1 MNDEEKMTKE
11 QWIMHEQWR
20 ERRDERDNQTIIML
34 NNLAMWTAFSL
45 AEGVK

>member
-1 MNDEEKMTKE
+1 MDNEEKMTKE

-34 NNLAMWTAFSL
+34 NNLAMWTAFSIS
-45 AEGVK
+45 EGGK